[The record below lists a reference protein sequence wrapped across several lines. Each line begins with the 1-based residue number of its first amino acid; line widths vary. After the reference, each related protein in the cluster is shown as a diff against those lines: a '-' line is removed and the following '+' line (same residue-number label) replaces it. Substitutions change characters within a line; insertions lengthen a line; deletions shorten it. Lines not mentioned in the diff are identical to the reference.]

1 LKTIENELS
10 TMVNNYEKLQRENT
24 TLNEDLNKSRY
35 DLEQIGISDTSH
47 KELVKRLLK
56 VLIFHF
62 IFS

>member
-1 LKTIENELS
+1 
-10 TMVNNYEKLQRENT
+10 MVNNYEKLQRENT